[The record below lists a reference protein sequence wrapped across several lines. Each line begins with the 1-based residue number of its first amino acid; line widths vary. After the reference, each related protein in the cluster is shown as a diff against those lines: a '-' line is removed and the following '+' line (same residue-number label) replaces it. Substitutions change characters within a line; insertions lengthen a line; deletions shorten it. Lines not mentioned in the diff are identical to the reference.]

1 MVMKY
6 HWMQHFH
13 GPREIIC
20 ISFIR
25 TLNWLKIH
33 KSFFLHL
40 LIKFYCSCIF
50 ISVKSSILHIL
61 EFFQVI
67 FLNYQVLPRCLDKK
81 SQSIR
86 INLKKLTWDEH
97 SRNLLAMC
105 LKANI
110 LSSTPRKWDR
120 YILLSNYPMVIFL
133 NVV

>member
-1 MVMKY
+1 
-6 HWMQHFH
+6 MQHFH

-20 ISFIR
+20 IMFIR

-61 EFFQVI
+61 KFFQVI
-67 FLNYQVLPRCLDKK
+67 FLHYQVLPRCLDKK

-86 INLKKLTWDEH
+86 INLKKLVDPFLQV
-97 SRNLLAMC
+97 SYMPFNLLAMC

>member
-1 MVMKY
+1 M
-6 HWMQHFH
+6 
-13 GPREIIC
+13 
-20 ISFIR
+20 FIR

-61 EFFQVI
+61 KFFQVI

-97 SRNLLAMC
+97 SRFLLVSYMPFNLLAMC